1 MKNSLS
7 KRKLERYSR
16 QIILKDIG
24 ILGQKKII
32 NSKVL
37 IVGIGGLGSPVA
49 DLLARCGVGYIG
61 AIDHDKVDISNL
73 QRQILYTSKDVGK
86 FKVDIFKRRI
96 KLINRD
102 VKVKILKEKA
112 SEKNLNKIVK
122 DFDIIVDGT
131 DNFKTKFLIN
141 KFSLKYKRKLI
152 VGAISKFDGHIF
164 SFDFNNKSSP
174 CLKCFYQSEPSD
186 EVLNCD
192 KILIIIFFTSNA
204 ISEDNEKFL
213 MLKNDKVNVRYGP
226 SFDYPIKY
234 IYKKI
239 NLPVKVIDKKENFR
253 RIIDNKKNGGWIHIS
268 QLKQSKSFITASN
281 KILFKKP
288 TKFSKPLAKIETGRL
303 LLVKKCERN
312 WCLVETKSFKGWVDE
327 EDLWGKIN

>member
-1 MKNSLS
+1 M
-7 KRKLERYSR
+7 
-16 QIILKDIG
+16 Q
-24 ILGQKKII
+24 
-32 NSKVL
+32 L
-37 IVGIGGLGSPVA
+37 I
-49 DLLARCGVGYIG
+49 
-61 AIDHDKVDISNL
+61 
-73 QRQILYTSKDVGK
+73 
-86 FKVDIFKRRI
+86 F
-96 KLINRD
+96 
-102 VKVKILKEKA
+102 
-112 SEKNLNKIVK
+112 
-122 DFDIIVDGT
+122 
-131 DNFKTKFLIN
+131 
-141 KFSLKYKRKLI
+141 
-152 VGAISKFDGHIF
+152 
-164 SFDFNNKSSP
+164 
-174 CLKCFYQSEPSD
+174 
-186 EVLNCD
+186 

-253 RIIDNKKNGGWIHIS
+253 RIIDIKKNGGWIHIS

-288 TKFSKPLAKIETGRL
+288 TKFSKPSAKIETGRL